1 MLPTCLVA
9 LALTLAPGAEPAD
22 GYTFARPGE
31 VRVRHAELTLRVDF
45 ERKQI
50 GGEVAWTLERANP
63 AAPLILDTRDVEVLG
78 VTAGGAKL
86 AYQLG
91 KSDPIRGESL
101 TIQLPPGAERVAV
114 SYRTRPG
121 ASALQW
127 LTPAQTAGKRKPF
140 LFTQSQAIDAR
151 SWLPCQDTPGV
162 RFTFDATVYAPT
174 TAVMAAE
181 KLPGAPAGAVR
192 YRMDKPVPSYLVALA
207 VGEMDFAPLGPRTGV
222 YAEPAVLARAKAEFA
237 DLEDMLSAA
246 EKLVGPYQWGRYDVL
261 VLPPSFPFG
270 GMENPRLTF
279 ASPTVLAGDK
289 SLVSLLAH
297 ELAHSWSGNWVS
309 NATWADFWLNEGF
322 TVYLERRI
330 IEAVYGPKRAEVE
343 ATLGERGLRREL
355 AEMPAA
361 DQILAI
367 DLAGRPPVD
376 GLTGVPYEK
385 GALFLSRLERLYGRE
400 AFDRFLLGYFRHFA
414 LKSITTATFEAYLAE
429 NLLKT
434 RPELVADADVAAWLH
449 APGLPKGA
457 PKPRAASLV
466 LAEELAPK
474 FAKGAVTAESL
485 KAASWPVPEWLTFLH
500 ALPKGVGPA
509 RLAELDMAYHLSE
522 SGNAEVVFA
531 WLELAVREGYR
542 PADARLE
549 RFLLE
554 QGRRRFVKPLYEA
567 LASTPAGKER
577 AKAIYAKARETY
589 HPATVEAVDRALK

>member
-1 MLPTCLVA
+1 MLA
-9 LALTLAPGAEPAD
+9 LALALLAAPGPAD
-22 GYTFARPGE
+22 AYTFARPAE

-50 GGEVAWTLERANP
+50 AGEVTWTLERSEP
-63 AAPLILDTRDVEVLG
+63 GAPLVLDTRDVEILG

-86 AYQLG
+86 SHELG
-91 KSDPIRGESL
+91 KTDPVRGESL
-101 TIQLPPGAERVAV
+101 TIALPAGAERVTV

-151 SWLPCQDTPGV
+151 SWLPCQDTPAV
-162 RFTFDATVYAPT
+162 RFTFDATVYAPA

-181 KLPGAPAGAVR
+181 KLPDAPAGAVR
-192 YRMDKPVPSYLVALA
+192 YKMDKPIPSYLVALA
-207 VGEMDFAPLGPRTGV
+207 VGDLGFAPLGPRTGV

-289 SLVSLLAH
+289 SLVSVLAH

-309 NATWADFWLNEGF
+309 NATWGDFWLNEGF

-330 IEAVYGPKRAEVE
+330 IEAVYGPKRAEIE

-355 AEMPAA
+355 AEMPPA
-361 DQILAI
+361 DQVLAI

-385 GALFLSRLERLYGRE
+385 GALFLSRLEQLYGRE
-400 AFDRFLLGYFRHFA
+400 AFDRFLLGYFKHFA

-429 NLLKT
+429 NLLTT
-434 RPELVADADVAAWLH
+434 RPELVAEADVAAWLH
-449 APGLPKGA
+449 SPGLPKGA

-466 LAEELAPK
+466 VAEELAPK
-474 FAKGAVTAESL
+474 FASGTVTAEAL
-485 KAASWPVPEWLTFLH
+485 KAGAWPVPEWLTFLQ
-500 ALPKGVGPA
+500 ALPKGVGA
-509 RLAELDMAYHLSE
+509 GKLAELDSAYHLSD
-522 SGNAEVVFA
+522 SGNAEIVFA
-531 WLELAVREGYR
+531 WLDLAVRESYAG
-542 PADARLE
+542 ADARLE

-554 QGRRRFVKPLYEA
+554 QGRRRFVKPLYET
-567 LASTPAGKER
+567 LAATPAGRSR
-577 AKAIYAKARETY
+577 AEAIYAKARETY
-589 HPATVEAVDRALK
+589 HPATVEAIDRVLRK